1 MKFNF
6 DVEKQKIELNPEI
19 KEFLNYYGYDLELGE
34 AETEEKSWRC
44 LEYKLTREFN
54 LVASGSYHENGPV
67 DTTGESVLE
76 HILAFRK
83 DEKYSRQSKE
93 LDDVLEQ
100 LIQLRRKHRLFKFG
114 EKALDERLG
123 KVMFYRTGWTPEQ
136 CDDTKSV
143 IDIALMETY
152 HEEIEMLLREIK
164 EMNKKA
170 VKQSS
175 QVQPE
180 ERQ

>member
-1 MKFNF
+1 MSFSHHGYTFSNEHGSGEQTPDYSAYYSRESAGQEEAGESAF
-6 DVEKQKIELNPEI
+6 AAPVR
-19 KEFLNYYGYDLELGE
+19 LNYYGYDLELAE

-100 LIQLRRKHRLFKFG
+100 LIQLRRKLKQYFSSDLAITVSNKI
-114 EKALDERLG
+114 EN
-123 KVMFYRTGWTPEQ
+123 
-136 CDDTKSV
+136 
-143 IDIALMETY
+143 ET
-152 HEEIEMLLREIK
+152 L
-164 EMNKKA
+164 
-170 VKQSS
+170 
-175 QVQPE
+175 
-180 ERQ
+180 

>member
-6 DVEKQKIELNPEI
+6 NAEKQKIEVDPEI
-19 KEFLNYYGYDLELGE
+19 NRFLNYYGYDLELGE
-34 AETEEKSWRC
+34 AEADSESWRC
-44 LEYKLTREFN
+44 LEYKLTREGN
-54 LVASGSYHENGPV
+54 LVASGSFHENGPV
-67 DTTGESVLE
+67 DTTGEQILE

-83 DEKYSRQSKE
+83 EENYAKQSKE

-100 LIQLRRKHRLFKFG
+100 LIVMRSRRKLFNFG
-114 EKALDERLG
+114 LKELDQKLG
-123 KVMFYRTGWTPEQ
+123 RVMFYRTGWTPEQ
-136 CDDTKSV
+136 SDNTRSI

-152 HEEIEMLLREIK
+152 HEEIEMLLKEIK
-164 EMNKKA
+164 EKNKKS

-175 QVQPE
+175 QAQPE